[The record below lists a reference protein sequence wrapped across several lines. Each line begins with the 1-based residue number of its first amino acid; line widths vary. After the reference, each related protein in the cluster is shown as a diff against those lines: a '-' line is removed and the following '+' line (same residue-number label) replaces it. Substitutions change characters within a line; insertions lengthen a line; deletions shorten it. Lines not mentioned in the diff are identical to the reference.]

1 VNPCPSSESNEHF
14 QSVPTD
20 SSTPT
25 IGIHTTREELRLK
38 RLHEISMIFES
49 AFCEVRP

>member
-1 VNPCPSSESNEHF
+1 MNPRTSHESNERV
-14 QSVPTD
+14 QPVPTD

-38 RLHEISMIFES
+38 RLHEISIIFES